1 MKHLKAFKI
10 FESNSYIYDIKE
22 IFIQLVDDG
31 YDVKV
36 FTPEKTPVSLR
47 DNPKSY
53 LDSIQIVVTAPDS
66 SKGFLPDKFKISDI
80 SSELLRLKDYI
91 GDSYKYLIKY
101 ETRKWLSEKD
111 FIDDLSKIEYKE
123 VYKVFIYL
131 YNTNDTYH
139 AIWVNND
146 DPKVW
151 NVLKPDFTT
160 REKAIDYIKGTHI
173 SSNHITKSFISDNE
187 YWLKLTHLR

>member
-1 MKHLKAFKI
+1 MKYLKLFKI

-31 YDVKV
+31 YDIKV
-36 FTPEKTPVSLR
+36 YKPDYLNK
-47 DNPKSY
+47 PKSY
-53 LDSIQIVVTAPDS
+53 LNSIQIEIKSD
-66 SKGFLPDKFKISDI
+66 DKFKISDI

-123 VYKVFIYL
+123 VYKVFISL

-146 DPKVW
+146 DPRVW
-151 NVLKPDFTT
+151 NVLKPDFTK
-160 REKAIDYIKGTHI
+160 REEAIDYIKGTHI
-173 SSNHITKSFISDNE
+173 SSNYVKKSFISDNE

>member
-1 MKHLKAFKI
+1 MKYLKLFKI

-31 YDVKV
+31 YDIKV

-53 LDSIQIVVTAPDS
+53 LDSIQIEIKSD
-66 SKGFLPDKFKISDI
+66 DKFKISDI

-123 VYKVFIYL
+123 VYKVFISL

-146 DPKVW
+146 DPRVW
-151 NVLKPDFTT
+151 NVLKSDFTT
-160 REKAIDYIKGTHI
+160 REEAIDYIKGTHI
-173 SSNHITKSFISDNE
+173 SSNHVTKSSISDNE